1 MVKMKEA
8 GGGPF
13 WVKDKDQAI
22 SQIVES
28 SQVDLSDEN
37 QKNILNASTHFNPV
51 DLVCGIKNYKN
62 EKFDL
67 AQLSI
72 ITVVLL

>member
-1 MVKMKEA
+1 LWNGKNEGEA

-37 QKNILNASTHFNPV
+37 QKIF
-51 DLVCGIKNYKN
+51 
-62 EKFDL
+62 
-67 AQLSI
+67 
-72 ITVVLL
+72 

>member
-1 MVKMKEA
+1 LWNGKNEGE

-22 SQIVES
+22 SLQIVES

-37 QKNILNASTHFNPV
+37 QKIF
-51 DLVCGIKNYKN
+51 
-62 EKFDL
+62 
-67 AQLSI
+67 
-72 ITVVLL
+72 

>member
-1 MVKMKEA
+1 MSLWNGKNEGEA

-22 SQIVES
+22 SLQIVES

-37 QKNILNASTHFNPV
+37 QKNS
-51 DLVCGIKNYKN
+51 
-62 EKFDL
+62 
-67 AQLSI
+67 
-72 ITVVLL
+72 